1 MAFAIYLRHQRDFQ
15 PEHPQILEKNINDPN
30 VRFTFVDFIP
40 GVIKPAGSVMSQ
52 SSVEYHSFSTMI
64 KVANQW
70 LQNHHDEWEFINGET
85 IIIPI
90 KYNDQNQCYELKTN
104 DCCYY
109 IYGSETNNV
118 LRAFRLWIRRRRR
131 RQLHKRQNNQQ
142 ICFKDIIPR
151 MKNDIT
157 CEFEDL
163 DDVIKR
169 FNDEIIQNN
178 GFDGRILAIES
189 ASYDANLEWEINTE
203 QTLSILSTK
212 NLFILRIFYET
223 LNNDNQEKLLIQIGI
238 EDFHPRQLT
247 RSTFFR
253 RPKFECFDQVIER
266 GSLWLRQQ
274 TNQQRQRQFLNAQ
287 SLDVKMKSTNP
298 KNGSRSMA
306 FTEHGAYMRI
316 FQSSILQQ
324 QQQQQQSSS
333 PPSMINLG
341 NRLFTPTKRT
351 DTITDIVQQLHDWIK
366 HYTAETV
373 EIFMK
378 DLPTNRS
385 DIERAANDDTFLV
398 NRFGNKN
405 AYLFF
410 SFRLFYD
417 STLTMI
423 SDSITNMTNLSETM
437 STISSNADSSWTID
451 ICSNDNNNNDD
462 DDETIN
468 KRIKNHY
475 YPNRQ

>member
-52 SSVEYHSFSTMI
+52 SSVEYHS
-64 KVANQW
+64 
-70 LQNHHDEWEFINGET
+70 
-85 IIIPI
+85 
-90 KYNDQNQCYELKTN
+90 
-104 DCCYY
+104 
-109 IYGSETNNV
+109 
-118 LRAFRLWIRRRRR
+118 FRLWIRRRRR

-316 FQSSILQQ
+316 FRICFFESIESESSILQQ

-333 PPSMINLG
+333 PPPMINLG

-366 HYTAETV
+366 HYTEKLRLRQKTLDDMDEIMMMTKESSSSSSPPLINDDVDDDRILSAETV

-437 STISSNADSSWTID
+437 SNISSNADSSWTID

-462 DDETIN
+462 DDDDDKQTDQKSLLSESTITTEFS
-468 KRIKNHY
+468 KI
-475 YPNRQ
+475 